1 MGKRPLAVGEDW
13 MSRIRALGPEPVRFP
28 LVRMGRGRYFGTATE
43 ANAMDEH
50 SNLSS
55 DLQDRLERGR
65 LEANIPGNL
74 FLSEQEGYVG
84 DEITIHGRNFPPDA
98 QFDLIWQSVEGRWSV
113 IEGYR
118 ISGTQYQPRDVDIG
132 AVRTTE
138 EGRFEKSWTIPED
151 YGGAHAIRAVTDGE
165 MVSRTEFEITAW
177 FELDR
182 MEAQMGE
189 SFVLRGYGIGPD
201 VTMSN
206 FQVSWD
212 NGFLGFMT
220 GVQNRGTATA
230 PIRAVGPPGEHV
242 IQVWR
247 NYRGVPFV
255 ANNTQSPLGS
265 VGGERQNAWTVAVTP
280 PESAPQTA
288 WVDELIEEEPL
299 DVHLLDLDAATDASL
314 SVAPQFGQA
323 GTDAVITGQD
333 FPANTTVDL
342 QWYQH
347 VGEGIRGLNVTPT
360 PRPDVLPSVKTD
372 ADGTFRIDVEIP
384 PAEGST
390 RPIVAEIDGQSVA
403 QTGFMMQPSVETFEP
418 TSGPVGTEIEIEL
431 SGIGWTAYESAPYFV
446 YDNKPL
452 GYACGASEDLR
463 SPTVRTVLTA
473 SGEPGYHFIDVFPA
487 IFEMEADEPEFEI
500 RPHLSYLD
508 NHPVRPLS
516 AMHMTFEVTE

>member
-1 MGKRPLAVGEDW
+1 
-13 MSRIRALGPEPVRFP
+13 
-28 LVRMGRGRYFGTATE
+28 
-43 ANAMDEH
+43 MDGD

-55 DLQDRLERGR
+55 DLQDRLAETRV
-65 LEANIPGNL
+65 EANTPGTL
-74 FLSEQEGYVG
+74 FLNEQEGYVA
-84 DEITIHGRNFPPDA
+84 DEIIIHGRNFPPD
-98 QFDLIWQSVEGRWSV
+98 QQYDLTWHTVDGSWGV

-118 ISGTQYQPRDVDIG
+118 LTGTQYQPRDVLIG
-132 AVRTTE
+132 AVRTNG
-138 EGRFEKSWTIPED
+138 EGRFDKTWTIPED
-151 YGGAHAIRAVTDGE
+151 YGGGHAITATAEDEAVA
-165 MVSRTEFEITAW
+165 RTEFEITPW

-182 MEAQMGE
+182 TTAPMGK

-212 NGFLGFMT
+212 NGYLGFMT
-220 GVQNRGTATA
+220 GVQNRGTATV
-230 PIRAVGPPGEHV
+230 PVKAVGPPGEHV

-265 VGGERQNAWTVAVTP
+265 VGGERENAWTVTV
-280 PESAPQTA
+280 SAPDSVPATS
-288 WVDELIEEEPL
+288 WVDELFEEEPL
-299 DVHLLDLDAATDASL
+299 EEHLLDLDEETVADL
-314 SVAPQFGQA
+314 VIAPQCGQA
-323 GTDAVITGQD
+323 GTQAVITGQD
-333 FPANTTVDL
+333 FPANTPVDL

-347 VGEGIRGLNVTPT
+347 VGEGIRGINVTPT
-360 PRPDVLPSVKTD
+360 ARPGVLPSVK
-372 ADGTFRIDVEIP
+372 ADSDGQFQVEIEIP

-390 RPIVAEIDGQSVA
+390 RPIVAEVDGQSVA
-403 QTGFMMQPSVETFEP
+403 QTGFMMQPSIETFEP

-473 SGEPGYHFIDVFPA
+473 SGDPGYHFIDVYPA
-487 IFEMEADEPEFEI
+487 IFEMEDDEPEFEI

-508 NHPVRPLS
+508 NHPVRPLPAS
-516 AMHMTFEVTE
+516 HMVFEVTE